1 VIESSARSHVPNW
14 NDFRRPVESVLCL
27 HSTTD
32 RRDGYAFAR
41 RSPLRSAQYFP
52 FAMDQGT
59 PLNPPDDRAEQDPP
73 SHEPSGNGPAHKA
86 AGDGGVEDPPETMRL
101 TPTATEP
108 RIPLDADTN
117 TTATPSREPD
127 NYVLRTS
134 PEVTT
139 KNETP
144 DPATDPPAEVN
155 SSQNGPVSY
164 EEPKADDNQESRP
177 TAGDVPQTKATLAET
192 QPAPEL
198 PPKLSERTVSLNGS
212 DSIPSVPPTPPFR
225 PSAVKPEALRRD
237 SLSIAS
243 DTGTR
248 SSTPEPRPSINRP
261 RILPSQ
267 LSTHKRSLTAST
279 GNTVSAVLIS
289 TALETIANSREAKRS
304 TPLKDSVQ
312 RALDLVR
319 SGEGGERPREIFEP
333 LRLACETKNEKLM
346 IASLDCI
353 SKLISYSFFVE
364 DSSRP
369 NFTSPPP
376 SPGGP
381 NGRQSGSTQG
391 GHEPSLVDIV
401 VHTITSCHTESTP
414 ETVSLQIVKAL
425 LSLVLSTTIL
435 VHQSSLLKAVRTV
448 YNIFLLSVD
457 PVNQMVA
464 QGGLTQI
471 VNHVFARCRIDP
483 LLVNLPETGSST
495 PKNDPTLSPTSSHQH
510 TPPTVVSPVPPS
522 PAPESQ
528 PLSRTES
535 TEGAETGE
543 NKALPHPPC
552 VSPTVTVMIL
562 AHICIVM
569 ARILRKAREI
579 PRRIL
584 YHHTSSRLMISS
596 LRMPSWYSVHC
607 ASLP

>member
-1 VIESSARSHVPNW
+1 
-14 NDFRRPVESVLCL
+14 
-27 HSTTD
+27 
-32 RRDGYAFAR
+32 
-41 RSPLRSAQYFP
+41 
-52 FAMDQGT
+52 MDQAA
-59 PLNPPDDRAEQDPP
+59 PSSPPDDRVEQDSPTQ
-73 SHEPSGNGPAHKA
+73 EPSGNGSVHKTVD
-86 AGDGGVEDPPETMRL
+86 DGEADDPLETIGL
-101 TPTATEP
+101 TPTAAEP
-108 RIPLDADTN
+108 RIPRDADTN
-117 TTATPSREPD
+117 TTATPPHEPD
-127 NYVLRTS
+127 NYAPKTI

-144 DPATDPPAEVN
+144 HPATN
-155 SSQNGPVSY
+155 STADLHLSQNGPPSR
-164 EEPKADDNQESRP
+164 EEPQAGDAPESKQ
-177 TAGDVPQTKATLAET
+177 TTDDVPQKETIPAAT
-192 QPAPEL
+192 QSVPER

-212 DSIPSVPPTPPFR
+212 DSAPSVPPTPPIR
-225 PSAVKPEALRRD
+225 PSAVRPEPLWRD

-243 DTGTR
+243 DAGTR
-248 SSTPEPRPSINRP
+248 SSTPEPRPSTSRP
-261 RILPSQ
+261 RMPPSQ
-267 LSTHKRSLTAST
+267 LPTHKRSLTASK
-279 GNTVSAVLIS
+279 GNTVSVVLIS

-319 SGEGGERPREIFEP
+319 LGEGGDRPRDIFEP

-364 DSSRP
+364 DSPRP

-391 GHEPSLVDIV
+391 SHEPSLVDTV
-401 VHTITSCHTESTP
+401 VHTITSCHTESSP

-425 LSLVLSTTIL
+425 LALVLSTTVL

-471 VNHVFARCRIDP
+471 VNHVFARCKIDP
-483 LLVNLPETGSST
+483 SLPSFSETGPST
-495 PKNDPTLSPTSSHQH
+495 PKNDPALSPISPNHQ
-510 TPPTVVSPVPPS
+510 TPFTATSPVPPS
-522 PAPESQ
+522 PASEPQ

-535 TEGAETGE
+535 TASSEAGQAKEPAP
-543 NKALPHPPC
+543 NPC
-552 VSPTVTVMIL
+552 VFPVVALTVSTHNYAVIAGVPM
-562 AHICIVM
+562 
-569 ARILRKAREI
+569 KARDI
-579 PRRIL
+579 PPRMSHR
-584 YHHTSSRLMISS
+584 HTTFQLTISLSRML
-596 LRMPSWYSVHC
+596 SWYFVHC
-607 ASLP
+607 ASSL

>member
-1 VIESSARSHVPNW
+1 
-14 NDFRRPVESVLCL
+14 
-27 HSTTD
+27 
-32 RRDGYAFAR
+32 
-41 RSPLRSAQYFP
+41 
-52 FAMDQGT
+52 MDQAT
-59 PLNPPDDRAEQDPP
+59 PSNPPGDRAEQDPP
-73 SHEPSGNGPAHKA
+73 PREPSGNGSVHKA
-86 AGDGGVEDPPETMRL
+86 VDDGGVEDPSEAIRL
-101 TPTATEP
+101 TTTATEP
-108 RIPLDADTN
+108 QIPLDAGTN
-117 TTATPSREPD
+117 TTATLSHEPD
-127 NYVLRTS
+127 NYVLRTI

-139 KNETP
+139 ENETP
-144 DPATDPPAEVN
+144 DPATDPPAEVD
-155 SSQNGPVSY
+155 SPQNRPVSQ
-164 EEPKADDNQESRP
+164 EESTTDDTQESKP
-177 TAGDVPQTKATLAET
+177 TASDVPQTEATSAET
-192 QPAPEL
+192 QSIPEP

-212 DSIPSVPPTPPFR
+212 DSIPSVPPTPPVR
-225 PSAVKPEALRRD
+225 PSAVKPETFRRD
-237 SLSIAS
+237 SFSATS

-248 SSTPEPRPSINRP
+248 SSTPEPRSSTNRP
-261 RILPSQ
+261 RILPPQ
-267 LSTHKRSLTAST
+267 LHTHKRSLTASK
-279 GNTVSAVLIS
+279 GNAVSAVLIS

-312 RALDLVR
+312 RALELVR

-381 NGRQSGSTQG
+381 NGRQSSSTQG

-425 LSLVLSTTIL
+425 LALVLSTTVL

-448 YNIFLLSVD
+448 YNIFLLSLD

-471 VNHVFARCRIDP
+471 VNHVFARCKIDP
-483 LLVNLPETGSST
+483 ALANLPETRSST
-495 PKNDPTLSPTSSHQH
+495 PKNDPTLSPTSSHQQ
-510 TPPTVVSPVPPS
+510 TPPTIISPVPPS

-543 NKALPHPPC
+543 NMEPVPPPC
-552 VSPTVTVMIL
+552 VSFTVTIMIP
-562 AHICIVM
+562 AHICTVM
-569 ARILRKAREI
+569 ERIHRRARDILRRM
-579 PRRIL
+579 L
-584 YHHTSSRLMISS
+584 HHHTSSRLTISS
-596 LRMPSWYSVHC
+596 SRMPSWYSVHC
-607 ASLP
+607 VSSL

>member
-1 VIESSARSHVPNW
+1 
-14 NDFRRPVESVLCL
+14 
-27 HSTTD
+27 
-32 RRDGYAFAR
+32 
-41 RSPLRSAQYFP
+41 
-52 FAMDQGT
+52 MDQAT
-59 PLNPPDDRAEQDPP
+59 PSNPPDDRAEQDPP
-73 SHEPSGNGPAHKA
+73 SQKPSGNGTVHKA
-86 AGDGGVEDPPETMRL
+86 VDDGGAEDPSETVGSI
-101 TPTATEP
+101 PTATEP
-108 RIPLDADTN
+108 RIPPDVNTN
-117 TTATPSREPD
+117 TTTTPSHEPD
-127 NYVLRTS
+127 NYVLRTI

-139 KNETP
+139 ENETP
-144 DPATDPPAEVN
+144 DPATDPPAEVD
-155 SSQNGPVSY
+155 SSQNKLVSQ
-164 EEPKADDNQESRP
+164 EEPKTDDAQESKP
-177 TAGDVPQTKATLAET
+177 TVGDVPQTEAYTAET
-192 QPAPEL
+192 RSVPER

-212 DSIPSVPPTPPFR
+212 DSIPSVPSTPPIR
-225 PSAVKPEALRRD
+225 PSAVKPETLRRD
-237 SLSIAS
+237 SLSVAS
-243 DTGTR
+243 DAGTR
-248 SSTPEPRPSINRP
+248 SSTPEPRIIYQPTANRHRP
-261 RILPSQ
+261 QP
-267 LSTHKRSLTAST
+267 STHKRSLTASK

-364 DSSRP
+364 DSPRP

-381 NGRQSGSTQG
+381 NGRQSGSTQS

-425 LSLVLSTTIL
+425 LALVLSTTIL

-471 VNHVFARCRIDP
+471 VNHVFARCKDR
-483 LLVNLPETGSST
+483 
-495 PKNDPTLSPTSSHQH
+495 
-510 TPPTVVSPVPPS
+510 PS
-522 PAPESQ
+522 VGEFP
-528 PLSRTES
+528 RNRFTDTE
-535 TEGAETGE
+535 
-543 NKALPHPPC
+543 K
-552 VSPTVTVMIL
+552 
-562 AHICIVM
+562 
-569 ARILRKAREI
+569 
-579 PRRIL
+579 
-584 YHHTSSRLMISS
+584 
-596 LRMPSWYSVHC
+596 
-607 ASLP
+607 

>member
-1 VIESSARSHVPNW
+1 
-14 NDFRRPVESVLCL
+14 
-27 HSTTD
+27 
-32 RRDGYAFAR
+32 
-41 RSPLRSAQYFP
+41 
-52 FAMDQGT
+52 MDQGT
-59 PLNPPDDRAEQDPP
+59 PSNPPDDRVEQDPP

-86 AGDGGVEDPPETMRL
+86 TGDGGAEDPPETIRL
-101 TPTATEP
+101 TSTATEP
-108 RIPLDADTN
+108 RIPLDAESN
-117 TTATPSREPD
+117 TTTTLSHEPV
-127 NYVLRTS
+127 NYVLRTG

-155 SSQNGPVSY
+155 SSQDRPVSQ
-164 EEPKADDNQESRP
+164 EEPKADDKQESRP
-177 TAGDVPQTKATLAET
+177 TAGDVPRTEATPAET
-192 QPAPEL
+192 QPVPEL

-225 PSAVKPEALRRD
+225 PSAVKPEVLRRD

-243 DTGTR
+243 DAGTR

-261 RILPSQ
+261 RIIPSQ
-267 LSTHKRSLTAST
+267 LHTHKRSLTAST

-391 GHEPSLVDIV
+391 GHEPSLVDTV

-425 LSLVLSTTIL
+425 LALVLSTTIL

-471 VNHVFARCRIDP
+471 VNHVFARCRVDP
-483 LLVNLPETGSST
+483 LLANLPETGSST

-510 TPPTVVSPVPPS
+510 TPPTAISPVPPS

-535 TEGAETGE
+535 TEGAETGRDKE
-543 NKALPHPPC
+543 LPHPSC
-552 VSPTVTVMIL
+552 VTPTVTMMTL
-562 AHICIVM
+562 AHICTVM
-569 ARILRKAREI
+569 ARILRKTKKI

-596 LRMPSWYSVHC
+596 SRMPSWYSVHC
-607 ASLP
+607 ASSL

>member
-1 VIESSARSHVPNW
+1 
-14 NDFRRPVESVLCL
+14 
-27 HSTTD
+27 
-32 RRDGYAFAR
+32 
-41 RSPLRSAQYFP
+41 
-52 FAMDQGT
+52 MDQAT
-59 PLNPPDDRAEQDPP
+59 PSNPPDDRVEQDPP
-73 SHEPSGNGPAHKA
+73 SQEPSGNSPVHKA
-86 AGDGGVEDPPETMRL
+86 VDDGGAGDSSETIRL
-101 TPTATEP
+101 APAATEP

-117 TTATPSREPD
+117 TTATPSHEPD
-127 NYVLRTS
+127 NYVLRTV

-139 KNETP
+139 ENETP

-155 SSQNGPVSY
+155 SSQNRPVSQ
-164 EEPKADDNQESRP
+164 EEPKADDTQKSKP
-177 TAGDVPQTKATLAET
+177 TVGDVPQTEATSAET
-192 QPAPEL
+192 QSAPER

-212 DSIPSVPPTPPFR
+212 DSTPSVPPTPPIK
-225 PSAVKPEALRRD
+225 PSAVKPEAIRRD
-237 SLSIAS
+237 SLSVAS

-248 SSTPEPRPSINRP
+248 SSTPEPRLSTNRP

-267 LSTHKRSLTAST
+267 LHAHKHSFTAST
-279 GNTVSAVLIS
+279 GNPVSAVLIS
-289 TALETIANSREAKRS
+289 TALETIANSKEAKRS

-425 LSLVLSTTIL
+425 LSLVLSTTTL

-471 VNHVFARCRIDP
+471 VNHVFARCKID
-483 LLVNLPETGSST
+483 LSNLPETGSPT
-495 PKNDPTLSPTSSHQH
+495 QKNDPTLSPTSSNQQ
-510 TPPTVVSPVPPS
+510 TPPTAISPVPPS

-528 PLSRTES
+528 PLSRTQS
-535 TEGAETGE
+535 TEGAETGGNE
-543 NKALPHPPC
+543 EPAPAPC
-552 VSPTVTVMIL
+552 VSSTATVMIL
-562 AHICIVM
+562 AHICTVM
-569 ARILRKAREI
+569 ARTTRKARDI
-579 PRRIL
+579 PCRTL
-584 YHHTSSRLMISS
+584 HMSSRLTISS
-596 LRMPSWYSVHC
+596 SRTPSWYSVHC
-607 ASLP
+607 VSSL